1 MINNQQWSEKMETY
15 TYIPFNQKI
24 PSNDKYTD
32 FLLEVLEDLSEGK
45 TVKLN
50 KKDQKKLEEI
60 LDCSFNQVEVLDKE
74 EENTP
79 FYAVDPIF
87 K

>member
-1 MINNQQWSEKMETY
+1 MEVS
-15 TYIPFNQKI
+15 TYIPFTQKI
-24 PSNDKYTD
+24 PSNDQYTD
-32 FLLEVLEDLSEGK
+32 FLLDILDKLVEGK
-45 TVKLN
+45 SVKLN
-50 KKDQKKLEEI
+50 KEEKNKLEEI

-79 FYAVDPIF
+79 FYACDPIF